1 MKVSNKREN
10 ISVMPNLSN
19 VLKKKEHA
27 VVKMVSYI
35 SVRKTIVSKI
45 LCNTTLFTEILHL

>member
-10 ISVMPNLSN
+10 ISVIPNHSN